1 MHKINRF
8 LRVVIQSHA
17 ENILWPPDASK
28 LGLVLNE
35 LNEQFGDLCTKCK
48 QLRQKSDRLD
58 KLLQTTD
65 ARSQSFFF
73 VKFDHAGIFDLEIF
87 CIEF

>member
-1 MHKINRF
+1 MK
-8 LRVVIQSHA
+8 IQSHA
-17 ENILWPPDASK
+17 VNILWPPDASK

-65 ARSQSFFF
+65 ARSQSFF
-73 VKFDHAGIFDLEIF
+73 VKFDLAGIFGFEIF